1 MGDKSNIEWTD
12 ASWNPITGCTK
23 VGPGCD
29 NCYAEHIAER
39 RLKGTKAF
47 PDGFNLTARPH
58 LLDQPIRWQR
68 PRRIFVNSMSDL
80 FHKHVVRPRAGGP
93 IPLGF
98 LSQIFGVME
107 EADHHTYQILTKR
120 SSLMRDYIN
129 ARYGDTMTTG
139 LGPPSHIWCG
149 VSVEDRAHV
158 KRIDHLRD
166 TNAALRFISF
176 EPLLGPIG
184 EVDLTRIHWAI
195 VGGESGPN
203 ARPMDAFWVRELRD
217 QCAEQGVAFF
227 FKQWGGKSKPLK
239 DPAKYTD
246 DKVCI
251 LDGVAHLNFPDRRN
265 QEELI

>member
-12 ASWNPITGCTK
+12 ATWNPISGCTK

-47 PDGFNLTARPH
+47 PNGFALTWRPH
-58 LLDQPIRWQR
+58 LLNLPLRWTR

-80 FHKHVVRPRAGGP
+80 FHEHVVNPPKDGA
-93 IPLGF
+93 IPVCALHY
-98 LSQIFGVME
+98 IFNRME
-107 EADHHTYQILTKR
+107 EADQHIYQILTKR
-120 SSLMRDYIN
+120 SSLMRDFIKH
-129 ARYGDTMTTG
+129 RYDDE
-139 LGPPSHIWCG
+139 LAPEQIWCG
-149 VSVEDRAHV
+149 VSVEDRQRCG
-158 KRIDHLRD
+158 RIKHLRD
-166 TNAALRFISF
+166 TAVQTRFISF

-184 EVDLTRIHWAI
+184 EVDLTGIDWAI

-203 ARPMDAFWVRELRD
+203 ARPMDPFWVRELRD

-227 FKQWGGKSKPLK
+227 FKQWGGKRKPVN

-246 DKVCI
+246 DGVCI
-251 LDGVAHLNFPDRRN
+251 LDGVAHLNFPDRRK